1 MIKTNMYRGGITVKK
16 PGEYIEL
23 FRSLGKEWKWLL
35 RYASKYRLQIVL
47 YVIIG
52 LVSTAM
58 GLGSSIATKY
68 LIDSVVSHNKET
80 IFGSAAFAVGLG
92 VTQVFVGAAISRIA
106 TIVGTK
112 ISTEIRASVYEH
124 ITYSAWEDIR
134 KYHSGDLLNR
144 IEGDVGSVSS
154 SIISYIPSVFTRFA
168 QFFGCLAVVL
178 YYDPI
183 MAAFAFMSAPFLV
196 LSSRLTTKM
205 VRKYNKESREMNGK
219 ILSFYSESIQN
230 LQTIKAFDLTK
241 RYVEQMKTNLSL
253 FRKIKLDHDK
263 FSIIM
268 TICMSLIGLVV
279 AYTCYGWGVYRL
291 WQGAISYGTMTLFL
305 QISGQL
311 TSSFS
316 SLVSL
321 VPTAISIATS
331 SGRIMEITELPLE
344 ESADDEKAQK
354 MEKSAN
360 ESGITLCCK
369 DLTYT
374 YPDGDTPVVNSISF
388 KASPGETIA
397 FVGPSGEGKTTV
409 LRLILGL
416 VRPDSGEI
424 TMETKDGEK
433 IAVSESTR
441 RFCSY
446 VPQGNAIFS
455 GSVADNLRI
464 VRPDATDGELIDALK
479 TADALSFI
487 EELPNGINTQ
497 ISEKGVNFSEGQV
510 QRISIARAILRDA
523 PVIVMDE
530 ATSALDAATEE
541 TVLANM
547 MKAYPNRT
555 RVITTHRPSMLR
567 YCTRVYRI
575 NENGITCE
583 DCGDMKTEAE

>member
-1 MIKTNMYRGGITVKK
+1 MKK
-16 PGEYIEL
+16 PSEYVEL

-35 RYASKYRLQIVL
+35 HYISKYRVQIAL
-47 YVIIG
+47 YVVIG

-58 GLGSSIATKY
+58 GLGANVASKY
-68 LIDSVVSHNKET
+68 LIDSVVSHNNDT
-80 IFGSAAFAVGLG
+80 ILKSAVMAIGLG
-92 VTQVFVGAAISRIA
+92 VSQIFVGAIISRIA

-112 ISTEIRASVYEH
+112 ISNEIRSNVYEH
-124 ITYSAWEDIR
+124 ITFSKWEDIR

-144 IEGDVGSVSS
+144 IEGDVSAVSS
-154 SIISYIPSVFTRFA
+154 SIISYIPSVFTKSA
-168 QFFGCLAVVL
+168 QFLGCLAVVL

-183 MAAFAFMSAPFLV
+183 MAVFAFMSAPFLV
-196 LSSRLTTKM
+196 VSSRVSAKM
-205 VRKYNKESREMNGK
+205 IRKYNKESREMNGK

-241 RYVEQMKTNLSL
+241 RYVNQLRTNLEL
-253 FRKIKLDHDK
+253 YRKIRLDHDK

-268 TICMSLIGLVV
+268 TLCMSVIGLAV
-279 AYTCYGWGVYRL
+279 AYACYGWGVYRL
-291 WQGAISYGTMTLFL
+291 WQGVISYGTMTLFL

-321 VPTAISIATS
+321 LPSAISLATAA
-331 SGRIMEITELPLE
+331 GRIMEITDLPLE
-344 ESADDEKAQK
+344 ESKDDKKAEK

-360 ESGITLCCK
+360 ENGVSLCCNK
-369 DLTYT
+369 LTYT
-374 YPDGDTPVVNSISF
+374 YPDGDKPVVSEISF
-388 KASPGETIA
+388 STAPGETIA
-397 FVGPSGEGKTTV
+397 FVGPSGEGKTTI

-416 VRPDSGEI
+416 VEPDSGEI
-424 TMETKDGEK
+424 SMKTAQGNEIT
-433 IAVSESTR
+433 VSESTR

-455 GSVADNLRI
+455 GTVADNLRI
-464 VRPDATDGELIDALK
+464 VRPEATDDELIDALK
-479 TADALSFI
+479 TADAWGFV
-487 EELPNGINTQ
+487 EKLPEGMYTQ

-510 QRISIARAILRDA
+510 QRMSIARAILRDA

-555 RVITTHRPSMLR
+555 RVITTHRPSMLK

-575 NENGITCE
+575 NEKGNLIEIKNSDDLT
-583 DCGDMKTEAE
+583 KNS

>member
-1 MIKTNMYRGGITVKK
+1 MKK
-16 PGEYIEL
+16 PSEYVEL

-35 RYASKYRLQIVL
+35 HYISKYRVQIAL
-47 YVIIG
+47 YVVIG
-52 LVSTAM
+52 LISTAM
-58 GLGSSIATKY
+58 GLGANVASKY
-68 LIDSVVSHNKET
+68 LIDSVVSHNNDT
-80 IFGSAAFAVGLG
+80 ILKSAVMAIGLG
-92 VTQVFVGAAISRIA
+92 ISQIFVGAIISRIA

-112 ISTEIRASVYEH
+112 ISNEIRSNVYEH
-124 ITYSAWEDIR
+124 ITFSKWEDIR

-144 IEGDVGSVSS
+144 IEGDVSAVSS
-154 SIISYIPSVFTRFA
+154 SIVSYIPSVFTKSA
-168 QFFGCLAVVL
+168 QFLGCLAVVL

-183 MAAFAFMSAPFLV
+183 MAIFAFMSAPFLV
-196 LSSRLTTKM
+196 VSSRVSAKM
-205 VRKYNKESREMNGK
+205 IRKYNKESREMNGK

-241 RYVEQMKTNLSL
+241 RYVSQLRMNLEL
-253 FRKIKLDHDK
+253 YRKIRLDHDK
-263 FSIIM
+263 FSVIM
-268 TICMSLIGLVV
+268 TLCMSVIGLAV

-291 WQGAISYGTMTLFL
+291 WQGVISYGTMTLFL

-321 VPTAISIATS
+321 LPSAISLATAA
-331 SGRIMEITELPLE
+331 GRIMEITNLPLE
-344 ESADDEKAQK
+344 ESKDDKKAEK

-360 ESGITLCCK
+360 ENGVSLCCNK
-369 DLTYT
+369 LTYT
-374 YPDGDTPVVNSISF
+374 YPDGEKPVVSEISF
-388 KASPGETIA
+388 SAAPGETIA
-397 FVGPSGEGKTTV
+397 FVGPSGEGKTTI

-416 VRPDSGEI
+416 VEPDSGEL
-424 TMETKDGEK
+424 TMKTEHGDE

-455 GSVADNLRI
+455 GCIAENLRI
-464 VRPDATDGELIDALK
+464 VRPEATDEELEAVLK
-479 TADALSFI
+479 TADAWSFV
-487 EELPNGINTQ
+487 EKLPEGMYTQ

-510 QRISIARAILRDA
+510 QRMSIARAILRDA

-575 NENGITCE
+575 NEKGNLIE
-583 DCGDMKTEAE
+583 IKNPDDFQKSN

>member
-1 MIKTNMYRGGITVKK
+1 MKK
-16 PGEYIEL
+16 PSEYVEL

-35 RYASKYRLQIVL
+35 RYVSKYRLQIVL
-47 YVIIG
+47 YVVIG
-52 LVSTAM
+52 LISTAM
-58 GLGSSIATKY
+58 GLGSNVASKY
-68 LIDSVVSHNKET
+68 LIDSVVSHNNET
-80 IFGSAAFAVGLG
+80 IVKSAVLAVGLG
-92 VTQVFVGAAISRIA
+92 LTQMIVGAVISRIA
-106 TIVGTK
+106 AVVGTK
-112 ISTEIRASVYEH
+112 ISSEIRANVYEH
-124 ITYSAWEDIR
+124 ITYSKWEDVR

-154 SIISYIPSVFTRFA
+154 SIISYIPSFFTRSA
-168 QFFGCLAVVL
+168 QFFGCLIVVL
-178 YYDPI
+178 YYDPT
-183 MAAFAFMSAPFLV
+183 MAIFAFMSAPFLFV
-196 LSSRLTTKM
+196 SSRISTKM

-230 LQTIKAFDLTK
+230 LQTIKSFDLTK
-241 RYVEQMKTNLSL
+241 RYVEQMKINLQL
-253 FRKIKLDHDK
+253 YRKIRLDHDR

-268 TICMSLIGLVV
+268 TLCMSIIGLAV
-279 AYTCYGWGVYRL
+279 AYSCYGWGVYRL

-321 VPTAISIATS
+321 IPSAISIATA
-331 SGRIMEITELPLE
+331 SGRIMEITDLPLE
-344 ESADDEKAQK
+344 EGKDNEKAEK
-354 MEKSAN
+354 MKKSAN
-360 ESGITLCCK
+360 ESGVTVCCN

-374 YPDGDTPVVNSISF
+374 YPDGEKPVVRDISF
-388 KASPGETIA
+388 SAAPGETIA
-397 FVGPSGEGKTTV
+397 FVGPSGEGKTTI

-416 VRPDSGEI
+416 VEPDSGEM
-424 TMETKDGEK
+424 TMKTADGE
-433 IAVSESTR
+433 IINVSESTR

-455 GSVADNLRI
+455 GTVADNLRI
-464 VRPDATDGELIDALK
+464 VRPEATDEELAEALK
-479 TADALSFI
+479 TADAWSFI
-487 EELPNGINTQ
+487 NELPEGMYTQ

-510 QRISIARAILRDA
+510 QRMSIARAILRDA

-530 ATSALDAATEE
+530 ATSALDASTEE

-555 RVITTHRPSMLR
+555 RVITTHRPSMLQ

-575 NENGITCE
+575 GENGNLVE
-583 DCGDMKTEAE
+583 TENQTNYQEID